1 MLGLWPFAGPLAV
14 VRVRPSR
21 KTKRLRDLSSKNCSW
36 TENVFCVSK
45 SWHDRRPECKYT
57 NFAIAKFFPDADSRN
72 SRAQASSASPPGT
85 RPDHKNDNV
94 VAERCAMLM
103 RRADHVRFLTETCA
117 QMKEFVAT
125 ADVPAK
131 VRREVRAV
139 LAEISLEAAEADAIL
154 RDEPRAIRKRNTG

>member
-1 MLGLWPFAGPLAV
+1 MLGLWPFADPLAV

-72 SRAQASSASPPGT
+72 SRAQASAI
-85 RPDHKNDNV
+85 RQLQDIFW
-94 VAERCAMLM
+94 R
-103 RRADHVRFLTETCA
+103 
-117 QMKEFVAT
+117 
-125 ADVPAK
+125 
-131 VRREVRAV
+131 VRARQ
-139 LAEISLEAAEADAIL
+139 A
-154 RDEPRAIRKRNTG
+154 RDQTIKMTTS